1 MALSR
6 GTLTGASFLL
16 TALLT
21 GLWAQTPR
29 PKSYFVDLAAEGAA
43 AAIPAPL
50 PLTPFGPLSVTLF
63 PMMFKPEG
71 EGSDNPELLLL
82 PVVEMQWWLSPN
94 LAIHGGLG
102 SALFAEQL
110 PSLRRL
116 GIRYLPELL
125 ASESGTPEF
134 ALAQGRIDGLAP
146 YTLKWNEL
154 LWTYTYN
161 LGAADISGGF
171 AWLYISIFPD
181 KAHRADEVSG
191 KVEVATR
198 AYSLAA
204 SWRVWPGIRLAG
216 RLIINPEIV
225 SAGVQLSLAI

>member
-6 GTLTGASFLL
+6 GTLTGVSFLC
-16 TALLT
+16 TVLLT

-29 PKSYFVDLAAEGAA
+29 PKSDFVNLGAEGAL

-63 PMMFKPEG
+63 PMIFRPEG
-71 EGSDNPELLLL
+71 RGSDNPELLLL
-82 PVVEMQWWLSPN
+82 PIVELQWWLSPN
-94 LAIHGGLG
+94 LSIHGGLG
-102 SALFAEQL
+102 SGVFAEQL

-125 ASESGTPEF
+125 AFDSGTPEF
-134 ALAQGRIDGLAP
+134 ALAQGRIDGMAG

-161 LGAADISGGF
+161 LGAVDISGGF
-171 AWLYISIFPD
+171 AWLYITVFPD
-181 KAHRADEVSG
+181 KAYRADEVSG
-191 KVEVATR
+191 RLEVTTR
-198 AYSLAA
+198 AYTLAA
-204 SWRVWPGIRLAG
+204 AWRVWRHYRLAG
-216 RLIINPEIV
+216 RLILNSEMV